1 MELTMSLH
9 THSPSCTNKCPSSR
23 PSRRAFDIW
32 AKPRLPRTVLFAV
45 FLMVLPLS
53 AMMACEDPKPFPSGS
68 TTGNADADA
77 GADAEYV
84 PGCPGKYW
92 VVKTEGPADCSQ
104 FSVGTWVSEALCPG
118 SAPMPEELSKYCQIS
133 WPGVDEPLPTDMD
146 LNELKDHINSLKND
160 SGTSV
165 ELEEDCLVYA
175 PQSVTNEN
183 IKTVL
188 QAMAAK
194 FLSLVDAVRLDPQNP
209 PALPMNT
216 RLAVIDTLPTTI
228 DDPTKATNPHGYV
241 VTSTIKAMTKAAET
255 DVDVADIRPY
265 LGLPVI
271 TEEEIDETHGG
282 HWASEGHM
290 AKAICKAVGDWR
302 KDLEDDFANAPKR
315 LIINLS
321 AGRLPENLQAN
332 SCGDMS
338 TSVSKSLVY
347 LTLKHA
353 ACNGALTFAAAGNA
367 SGEGPE
373 CADGTTGLMC
383 PAGLVAQ
390 SVSAEECAEF
400 EGEGYLGKLLIGP
413 NQELY
418 TDLYP
423 IKDTTF
429 VTAVGAVDENDKPI
443 AGTREG
449 GLPKLVALGA
459 FGAGGEGDALSGPM
473 TGTSMATSVASAA
486 AAWIWAVN
494 PHLSTFEV
502 VEFLT
507 NSGVPLPDVAVT
519 VPGQEG
525 THPRRVSLCQA
536 LEAACEQ
543 SVELGCNIPD
553 PCGSTLPPPDPIPSL
568 DDAIRSILE
577 ANNNEDINSFDASV
591 IDIAPSEQA
600 CGLGSAYGPA
610 PLPSGCGVCLL
621 GTHPNDPAKTSEL
634 FVNVKSTLPDTL
646 YKMTLRIQPETGPEQ
661 IFTFPN
667 SKAIQAEQG
676 TTFKVVNI
684 PFMGPVNKAILE
696 WLAIDNLGTIRSM
709 SEEIPVVTLP

>member
-1 MELTMSLH
+1 MSLH
-9 THSPSCTNKCPSSR
+9 AHSPRCTSKCPSSS

-32 AKPRLPRTVLFAV
+32 AKPRLLRAVLFAV
-45 FLMVLPLS
+45 FLMMLPLS
-53 AMMACEDPKPFPSGS
+53 AMMACESSEPSPS
-68 TTGNADADA
+68 ESAAGNTNSNSDAANSDADA

-84 PGCPGKYW
+84 PGCPGKFW

-118 SAPMPEELSKYCQIS
+118 SAPMPGELSNYCQIS
-133 WPGVDEPLPTDMD
+133 WLGSDGQ
-146 LNELKDHINSLKND
+146 LNLNQLKDHINSLKND
-160 SGTSV
+160 SGTSI

-175 PQSVTNEN
+175 PQSVTDEN
-183 IKTVL
+183 IKAVL
-188 QAMAAK
+188 HAMAAK
-194 FLSLVDAVRLDPQNP
+194 FLSLVGMVRLDPLNP
-209 PALPMNT
+209 PPLSANT
-216 RLAVIDTLPTTI
+216 RIAVIDTLPTTI
-228 DDPTKATNPHGYV
+228 DDPANATNPHGYV
-241 VTSTIKAMTKAAET
+241 VTSTIKAMTRSAET

-271 TEEEIDETHGG
+271 TEEEIDETYGG

-321 AGRLPENLQAN
+321 AGRLPDNLQAN

-383 PAGLVAQ
+383 PAALAAQ

-400 EGEGYLGKLLIGP
+400 EGEGYLGKLLVGP
-413 NQELY
+413 NQESY
-418 TDLYP
+418 TELYP
-423 IKDTTF
+423 IDNTTL

-473 TGTSMATSVASAA
+473 TGTSMATLPSAA
-486 AAWIWAVN
+486 ATAWIWAVN
-494 PHLSTFEV
+494 PHLSASQV
-502 VEFLT
+502 VEILT
-507 NSGVPLPDVAVT
+507 DSGVPLPDVAVT

-525 THPRRVSLCQA
+525 THPNRVSLCQA
-536 LEAACEQ
+536 LGAACEQ

-553 PCGSTLPPPDPIPSL
+553 PCGGTLPPPDPIPSL
-568 DDAIRSILE
+568 QDAIVSIFE
-577 ANNNEDINSFDASV
+577 ANPDITSFDANA

-600 CGLGSAYGPA
+600 CGIGGAYGPA
-610 PLPSGCGVCLL
+610 PLPSGCGVCAL

-667 SKAIQAEQG
+667 STNIHAMQG

-696 WLAIDNLGTIRSM
+696 WMARDDLGTIRSM